1 MAYYQYLVSVTT
13 PSSSINRSSRA
24 SSVERYSSGYSSSS
38 ALDSRRYLR
47 ASTVGPCDISD
58 VAYYGAMPFSRQLRE
73 IESSIRER
81 RAATARPPPVSTYWR
96 AFASPYGRDS
106 KVSDYANRLDFEE
119 TTRNYINSASSYG
132 GYGGGTSSY
141 SSILQRPSEF
151 VRSRGYDI
159 STSPATTT
167 YNRPWSSDYR
177 SIDGLYS
184 YRHYRKSNATLKDRN
199 SRAMSPIMGRELDR
213 YYKTERRSDYMGD
226 ISSGG
231 VRDFR
236 YYNYRT
242 VPYFGGSDHYALSTS
257 QLSIPK

>member
-1 MAYYQYLVSVTT
+1 MLNGETNFQVT
-13 PSSSINRSSRA
+13 
-24 SSVERYSSGYSSSS
+24 
-38 ALDSRRYLR
+38 
-47 ASTVGPCDISD
+47 
-58 VAYYGAMPFSRQLRE
+58 
-73 IESSIRER
+73 
-81 RAATARPPPVSTYWR
+81 
-96 AFASPYGRDS
+96 
-106 KVSDYANRLDFEE
+106 DYANRLDFEE

-132 GYGGGTSSY
+132 GSTSSY

-159 STSPATTT
+159 RSSPATTT
-167 YNRPWSSDYR
+167 YSRPWSSDYA

-184 YRHYRKSNATLKDRN
+184 YKHYRKSNATLKDRN

-242 VPYFGGSDHYALSTS
+242 VPYFGGSDHYAYVPRAIRSWTGDHFWALSS
-257 QLSIPK
+257 ARRGPVRRVSAAADLEE

>member
-1 MAYYQYLVSVTT
+1 M
-13 PSSSINRSSRA
+13 SSWKRKK
-24 SSVERYSSGYSSSS
+24 E
-38 ALDSRRYLR
+38 RRYI
-47 ASTVGPCDISD
+47 V
-58 VAYYGAMPFSRQLRE
+58 
-73 IESSIRER
+73 
-81 RAATARPPPVSTYWR
+81 PVFQVT
-96 AFASPYGRDS
+96 
-106 KVSDYANRLDFEE
+106 DYANRLDFEE
-119 TTRNYINSASSYG
+119 TTRNYINSASSSYA
-132 GYGGGTSSY
+132 TSAY

-159 STSPATTT
+159 SSSPATTT
-167 YNRPWSSDYR
+167 YNRPWSSDYA

-184 YRHYRKSNATLKDRN
+184 YKHYRKSNATLKDRN

-242 VPYFGGSDHYALSTS
+242 VPYFGGSDHYAYVPRAIRSWTGDRFWTLSTS
-257 QLSIPK
+257 RSVRRVSAAVDLEE